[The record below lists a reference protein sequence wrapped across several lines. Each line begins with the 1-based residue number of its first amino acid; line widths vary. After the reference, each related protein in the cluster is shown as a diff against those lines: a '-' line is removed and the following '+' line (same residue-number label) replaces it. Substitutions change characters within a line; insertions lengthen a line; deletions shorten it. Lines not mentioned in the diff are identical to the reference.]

1 MDANTQNK
9 LAKQGDEYLNTKELI
24 FINEYIR
31 TGNAT
36 QAYIKAFN
44 VPKSKYH
51 SATVLASKLK
61 QKIHNLD
68 KLYYENAGLNA
79 RLISTVI
86 KQAMAAK
93 KQVVYKGIHDYPDH
107 STRLKAV
114 EVFDKL
120 INKEDKKQEAPSV
133 LTGLQIII
141 QK

>member
-1 MDANTQNK
+1 MPIQQPNK
-9 LAKQGDEYLNTKELI
+9 LAKDEEYLNTKELI
-24 FINEYIR
+24 FINEYVQ

-36 QAYIKAFN
+36 QSYIKAFH
-44 VPKSKYH
+44 VPKSRYH

-79 RLISTVI
+79 RMVSNVI
-86 KQAMAAK
+86 KQAMKAE
-93 KQVVYKGIHDYPDH
+93 KQVIYKGIHDYPDH

-120 INKEDKKQEAPSV
+120 VNKEEDKKSQPTV
-133 LTGLQIII
+133 MTGLQIII